1 MLWITGS
8 FGMLGQEVKKQF
20 DENHINYLATTSS
33 EVDISDFPSVLR
45 FVQDKNINWIINCA
59 AYTAVDKAESDKEK
73 CFKVN
78 ATGAENLAKAAKS
91 FGAKLI
97 HISTD
102 YVFDGTNSRPYLE
115 SDPVC
120 PIGVYGY
127 CKAEGEKN
135 IQIETQNYFILRTS
149 WLYGFYGKN
158 FVYTMLKLMN
168 SRESIKVVCDQ
179 RGTPTNCVTLASVIL
194 KIIQTDSSAYGIYNV
209 TDEGETT
216 WFEFAK
222 EIQKKYSQLNK
233 KIENCFVN
241 PCLSSEYISAAKRPA
256 YSVLSKEKIKTT
268 FNITLPDWK
277 ESLYSFLM
285 SENFNSEMIK

>member
-1 MLWITGS
+1 MIWIVGAN
-8 FGMLGQEVKKQF
+8 GMLGQEIKKKIDDCQLSY
-20 DENHINYLATTSS
+20 ITTTST
-33 EVDISDFPSVLR
+33 EVDISSYTSVWS
-45 FVQDKNINWIINCA
+45 FIKNKKITWIINCA
-59 AYTAVDKAESDKEK
+59 AYTDVDKAESDKDA

-78 ATGAENLAKAAKS
+78 SKGAGNLAKAAKLFS
-91 FGAKLI
+91 AKLV

-102 YVFDGTNSRPYLE
+102 YVFNGTKSRPYLE
-115 SDPVC
+115 SDSVC

-135 IQIETQNYFILRTS
+135 IQKETPNYFILRTS

-179 RGTPTNCVTLASVIL
+179 RGTPANCETLASVIL